1 MPGPYDNATKRLL
14 REKPQH
20 FVSWLVPEGI
30 WKQHLS
36 VELKSR
42 NIYAD
47 GLFAITVNEQPA
59 LLHTEFQIGK
69 DGLMAERLLEYSV
82 LASSENNWLPVY
94 TYVIYL
100 RRDGEV
106 PKSPLIRRLPSGEE
120 VHRFYYQ
127 VIEVAKI
134 SAKQLLQRGLLGL
147 LPLLPL
153 TDGGTLPEV
162 MQEAVTTLVEAR
174 EIELL
179 ALAYTFGGLVSG
191 NRAYDEWFERS
202 FAMLEDI
209 LEESWT
215 YQEIARKGMQ
225 KGLDL
230 GLQQGLKQGLETGR
244 EEERQ
249 QRIHEQQ
256 ETLLSFVQMR
266 FPELES
272 VAKQQIAPIKDPE
285 VLHNLIVQLFG
296 VQTVDEARQALM
308 EAGLQK

>member
-20 FVSWLVPEGI
+20 FVSWLVPEGVF
-30 WKQHLS
+30 KQNLS

-59 LLHTEFQIGK
+59 LLHTEFQTGK
-69 DGLMAERLLEYSV
+69 DGLMAERLLEYNV

-94 TYVIYL
+94 TCVIYL
-100 RRDGEV
+100 RRDSEV
-106 PKSPLIRRLPSGEE
+106 PKSPLIRRLPNGEE
-120 VHRFYYQ
+120 VHHFHYQ
-127 VIEVAKI
+127 VVEVAKI
-134 SAKQLLQRGLLGL
+134 SAKQLLQRGLPGL

-153 TDGGTLPEV
+153 TDGGAQPEI

-191 NRAYDEWFERS
+191 NRVYDEWFKRS

-215 YQEIARKGMQ
+215 YQEIAKKGMQ
-225 KGLDL
+225 H
-230 GLQQGLKQGLETGR
+230 GLEKGWEQGR

-249 QRIHEQQ
+249 QWVQEQH
-256 ETLLSFVQMR
+256 ETLLSFIQVR
-266 FPELES
+266 FPELVS
-272 VAKQQIAPIKDPE
+272 LAKQQTAPINDPA
-285 VLHNLIVQLFG
+285 VLHNLIVTLFN
-296 VQTVDEARQALM
+296 VQTADEAKQALM
-308 EAGLQK
+308 EAKTQK

>member
-1 MPGPYDNATKRLL
+1 MPGPFDNATKRLL

-30 WKQHLS
+30 FKRNLS

-47 GLFAITVNEQPA
+47 GLFSITVNELPA
-59 LLHTEFQIGK
+59 LLHTEFQTGK

-100 RRDGEV
+100 RKDGDV

-153 TDGGTLPEV
+153 TDGGTQPEV
-162 MQEAVTTLVEAR
+162 MQEAVSTLVDAR

-179 ALAYTFGGLVSG
+179 ALAYAFGGLVPG
-191 NRAYDEWFERS
+191 NEAYDEWFKRS

-215 YQEIARKGMQ
+215 YQEIVKKGLQKGME
-225 KGLDL
+225 KGL
-230 GLQQGLKQGLETGR
+230 QKGR

-249 QRIHEQQ
+249 QRVQEQH
-256 ETLLSFVQMR
+256 ETLLSFVQIR
-266 FPELES
+266 FPEL
-272 VAKQQIAPIKDPE
+272 VTLAKQQTTPISDPD
-285 VLHNLIVQLFG
+285 VLHSLTVKLFG
-296 VQTVDEARQALM
+296 VQTADEAKQALM
-308 EAGLQK
+308 EVGIQK

>member
-1 MPGPYDNATKRLL
+1 MPGPFDNATKRLL

-30 WKQHLS
+30 FKTNLS

-47 GLFAITVNEQPA
+47 GLFAITVNELPA
-59 LLHTEFQIGK
+59 LLHTEFQTGK
-69 DGLMAERLLEYSV
+69 DGLMGERLLEYSV

-100 RRDGEV
+100 RRDGDV
-106 PKSPLIRRLPSGEE
+106 PKSPLIRKLPSGEE

-153 TDGGTLPEV
+153 TDGGTQPEV
-162 MQEAVTTLVEAR
+162 MEEAVSTLVEAR

-209 LEESWT
+209 MEESWT
-215 YQEIARKGMQ
+215 YQEIVKKGMQ

-230 GLQQGLKQGLETGR
+230 GLQQGLKKGR

-249 QRIHEQQ
+249 QRILEQHQ
-256 ETLLSFVQMR
+256 TLLSFVQVR
-266 FPELES
+266 FPELVS
-272 VAKQQIAPIKDPE
+272 LAKQQTTPINDPE
-285 VLHNLIVQLFG
+285 VLHNLIVKLFG
-296 VQTVDEARQALM
+296 VQTADEARQTLM
-308 EAGLQK
+308 EAEIQK

>member
-1 MPGPYDNATKRLL
+1 MPGPFDNATKRLL

-30 WKQHLS
+30 FKRNLS
-36 VELKSR
+36 VEFKSR

-47 GLFAITVNEQPA
+47 GLFSITVNELPA
-59 LLHTEFQIGK
+59 LLHTEFQTVK
-69 DGLMAERLLEYSV
+69 DGLLAERLLEYSV
-82 LASSENNWLPVY
+82 LASSENNWLTFY

-100 RRDGEV
+100 RKDGDV

-153 TDGGTLPEV
+153 TDGGTQPEV
-162 MQEAVTTLVEAR
+162 MQEAVSTLVEAR

-191 NRAYDEWFERS
+191 DRAYDEWFERS

-209 LEESWT
+209 MEESWT
-215 YQEIARKGMQ
+215 YKEIIRKG
-225 KGLDL
+225 
-230 GLQQGLKQGLETGR
+230 LEKGR

-249 QRIHEQQ
+249 QRIQEQHQ
-256 ETLLSFVQMR
+256 TLLSFVQIR
-266 FPELES
+266 FPEL
-272 VAKQQIAPIKDPE
+272 VTLAKQQTTPINDPE
-285 VLHNLIVQLFG
+285 VLHNLIVKLFG
-296 VQTVDEARQALM
+296 VQTADEARQAFM
-308 EAGLQK
+308 EVEIQK